1 MCGRQLE
8 KNIYLQQIKSLGA
21 KQKNN
26 LKNCSKISYLDATK
40 PIKLTDLEKREDI
53 VGWTEGDNDGPPAGI
68 SNATISA
75 NYYKYYLF
83 TK

>member
-40 PIKLTDLEKREDI
+40 PIKLTDLEKKEDI
-53 VGWTEGDNDGPPAGI
+53 VG
-68 SNATISA
+68 
-75 NYYKYYLF
+75 
-83 TK
+83 